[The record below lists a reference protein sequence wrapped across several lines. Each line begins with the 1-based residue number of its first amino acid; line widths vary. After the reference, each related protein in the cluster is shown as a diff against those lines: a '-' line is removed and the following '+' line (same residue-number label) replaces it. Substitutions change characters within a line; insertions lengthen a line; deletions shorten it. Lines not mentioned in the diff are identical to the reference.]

1 MMYDTQSV
9 TFNKNIFDVCVIVD
23 GDTTAFRAFEKP
35 AKTARDVVVQS
46 ILGCCMTATVTNGG

>member
-35 AKTARDVVVQS
+35 AKTAKEMLLFSRYLALHDRNS
-46 ILGCCMTATVTNGG
+46 N